1 MSHLLLNFV
10 LGNVVKIERKRI
22 SLFQA
27 PNVIYGFPFYK
38 PVTEK
43 IQNSKR
49 ESKDVSLK
57 VMKDKD

>member
-49 ESKDVSLK
+49 ESKDVSSRS
-57 VMKDKD
+57 